1 MKQIK
6 WRKVIFLNI
15 YKQSK
20 SINKQTNKQTNKQK
34 GKETTTKKNIGK
46 SSKQICSNMVK

>member
-1 MKQIK
+1 MRQIK
-6 WRKVIFLNI
+6 WGKATFLNI

-20 SINKQTNKQTNKQK
+20 SINKQTNKQK

-46 SSKQICSNMVK
+46 SSKQIYSNMVK